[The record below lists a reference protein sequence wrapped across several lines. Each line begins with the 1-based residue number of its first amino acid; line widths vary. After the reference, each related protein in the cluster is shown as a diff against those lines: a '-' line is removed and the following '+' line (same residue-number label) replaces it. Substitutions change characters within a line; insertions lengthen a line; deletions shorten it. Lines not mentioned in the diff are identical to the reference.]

1 MKIRWSA
8 LWIFVGVLGL
18 LAVTLFAVPGS
29 DRMAER
35 GPTLSQAQ
43 TASSHQADE
52 QSEQEAPLS
61 VAVLPFA
68 SSRRAGKVLL
78 ISRDVSVAVD
88 ISPAIAGKAAIA
100 KSAAKLTASLVP
112 VLVAADFN

>member
-18 LAVTLFAVPGS
+18 LAVTP
-29 DRMAER
+29 
-35 GPTLSQAQ
+35 LSQAQ